1 MLKIKIGNIEFCSP
15 VIASSGTF
23 GYGDE
28 VKSFVDISKLGGIVT
43 KSITSEPRLGNSNP
57 RILESES
64 GMLNAIGLANIG
76 VNEFCNKKIPL
87 INTLN
92 TNIIVSVAGSTIEDY
107 VNVVKEIENTGGN
120 HIGYEINI
128 SCPNTKKGGVE
139 FGKDSDMTLK
149 LTKSIRS
156 LTDKLLIVK
165 LSPNVTS
172 IENIALAAEKG
183 GADAI
188 SAINTVVGM
197 AIDINTQKYKLSNK
211 YGGLSGP
218 AIRPIA
224 IANVHKIFNVVS
236 IPVIGIGGVRN
247 SDDVIEFMLAG
258 ASLVQVGTM
267 NYLNPAVGVEISAN
281 LIKHC
286 RNKNIFDISK
296 IIGKVDHVK

>member
-1 MLKIKIGNIEFCSP
+1 MLKIKINNIEFDSP
-15 VIASSGTF
+15 IIASSGTF

-43 KSITSEPRLGNSNP
+43 KSITLEPRLGNANP

-76 VNEFCNKKIPL
+76 VYEFCDKKIPL
-87 INTLN
+87 INSLN
-92 TNIIVSVAGSTIEDY
+92 TNIIISVAGTTIEDY
-107 VNVVKEIENTGGN
+107 INVIKEIENTNGS

-139 FGKDSDMTLK
+139 FGKDYDITLK

-156 LTDKLLIVK
+156 LTNKLLIVK

-224 IANVHKIFNVVS
+224 IANVHKIYNAVS

-247 SDDVIEFMLAG
+247 SDDVVEFMLAG
-258 ASLVQVGTM
+258 ANLVQIGTM
-267 NYLNPAVGVEISAN
+267 NYLNPAIGVEISAD
-281 LIKHC
+281 LIRHC
-286 RNKNIFDISK
+286 RSKNIFDISE
-296 IIGKVDHVK
+296 IIGKVDNVK